1 MIKEIFA
8 IADIHIPNSE
18 EKRPYSEMLKQAIAE
33 IYKAAKDLQ
42 KDEFRIIIAGDI
54 FHNKIRISNE
64 ASDTFHMM
72 LNYLNA
78 IGKTYIIAGNHDM
91 LENNLDRLDSISPT
105 FGIKDVYPN
114 IVYLDRELDYHSG
127 CYVDDNVTFALYSIF
142 EGFKRPSDLD
152 DTIEEYQSNKVIGL
166 YHGDIN
172 GSITDM
178 GRVSENGLPL
188 SEFNGCDCV
197 IAGHIHKHQEINKNN
212 IPIIYCGSL
221 LQQNSGEN
229 IDGHGFIEL
238 NTESLEYSQHNVT
251 NNYKIYHFKIS
262 SYDDIN
268 DDNEILINR

>member
-1 MIKEIFA
+1 MIKKIFA

-18 EKRPYSEMLKQAIAE
+18 EKVPYHEMLKQAIAE
-33 IYKAAKDLQ
+33 IYKATKDIP
-42 KDEFRIIIAGDI
+42 DNEFRIIIAGDI

-114 IVYLDRELDYHSG
+114 VVYLDRETEYKSG
-127 CYVDDNVTFALYSIF
+127 CYVDDNVIFALYSIF
-142 EGFKRPSDLD
+142 DGFKRPLDLD
-152 DTIEEYQSNKVIGL
+152 ETIKDNPSNRVIGL

-172 GSITDM
+172 GSVTDL
-178 GRVSENGLPL
+178 GRVSENGLPVT
-188 SEFNGCDCV
+188 EFEGCNCV
-197 IAGHIHKHQEINKNN
+197 IAGHIHKHQELNKNG
-212 IPIIYCGSL
+212 IPIVYCGSL

-229 IDGHGFIEL
+229 IEGHGYIKL
-238 NTESLEYSQHNVT
+238 NVDDLSYEQHDVT
-251 NNYKIYHFKIS
+251 NNYKIYHFKIN
-262 SYDDIN
+262 SYDDVNN
-268 DDNEILINR
+268 DAERLINH

>member
-1 MIKEIFA
+1 MIKKIFA

-18 EKRPYSEMLKQAIAE
+18 EKVPYHEMLKQAIAE
-33 IYKAAKDLQ
+33 IYKATKNIPN
-42 KDEFRIIIAGDI
+42 DEFRIIIAGDI

-114 IVYLDRELDYHSG
+114 VVYLDRETEYKSG
-127 CYVDDNVTFALYSIF
+127 CYVDDNVIFALYSIF
-142 EGFKRPSDLD
+142 DGFKRPLGLD
-152 DTIEEYQSNKVIGL
+152 ETIKDNPSNRVIGL

-172 GSITDM
+172 GSVTDL
-178 GRVSENGLPL
+178 GRVSENGLPVT
-188 SEFNGCDCV
+188 EFEGCDCV
-197 IAGHIHKHQEINKNN
+197 IAGHIHKHQELNKND
-212 IPIIYCGSL
+212 IPIVYCGSL

-229 IDGHGFIEL
+229 IEGHGYIEL
-238 NTESLEYSQHNVT
+238 NVDNLSYEQHDVT
-251 NNYKIYHFKIS
+251 NNYKIYHFKIN
-262 SYDDIN
+262 SYDDVNN
-268 DDNEILINR
+268 DVERLINH

>member
-1 MIKEIFA
+1 MIEKILA

-18 EKRPYSEMLKQAIAE
+18 EKRPYNEMLKQAIAE
-33 IYKAAKDLQ
+33 IYKEVKDLQ
-42 KDEFRIIIAGDI
+42 KDKFRIIIAGDI

-64 ASDTFHMM
+64 AIDTFHMM

-127 CYVDDNVTFALYSIF
+127 CYVDDNITFALYSIF

-152 DTIEEYQSNKVIGL
+152 DTIEEYRSNKVIGL

-172 GSITDM
+172 GSVTDM
-178 GRVSENGLPL
+178 GRVSENGL
-188 SEFNGCDCV
+188 
-197 IAGHIHKHQEINKNN
+197 H
-212 IPIIYCGSL
+212 
-221 LQQNSGEN
+221 
-229 IDGHGFIEL
+229 
-238 NTESLEYSQHNVT
+238 
-251 NNYKIYHFKIS
+251 
-262 SYDDIN
+262 
-268 DDNEILINR
+268 

>member
-1 MIKEIFA
+1 MIKKIFA

-33 IYKAAKDLQ
+33 IYKKTKDM
-42 KDEFRIIIAGDI
+42 DPDDFRIVVVGDI
-54 FHNKIRISNE
+54 FQNKIRISNE

-114 IVYLDRELDYHSG
+114 VVYLDRENDYKSG
-127 CYVDDNVTFALYSIF
+127 CIIDDNVTFAIYSIF
-142 EGFKRPSDLD
+142 DGFKRPTDLD
-152 DTIEEYQSNKVIGL
+152 DVISSNPSNKVIGL
-166 YHGDIN
+166 YHGDIR
-172 GSITDM
+172 GSVTDM

-188 SEFNGCDCV
+188 SEFKGCDCV
-197 IAGHIHKHQEINKNN
+197 IAGHIHKYQEINKNG
-212 IPIIYCGSL
+212 IPVIYCGSL

-229 IDGHGFIEL
+229 INGHGYIEL
-238 NTESLEYSQHNVT
+238 NVDDLTYEQHDVT
-251 NNYKIYHFKIS
+251 NKYKIYHFKVS
-262 SYDDIN
+262 SYEDIMN
-268 DDNEILINR
+268 DNEILVNH

>member
-1 MIKEIFA
+1 MIKKIFA

-18 EKRPYSEMLKQAIAE
+18 EKVPYHEMLKQAIAE
-33 IYKAAKDLQ
+33 LYKATKDIPN
-42 KDEFRIIIAGDI
+42 DEFRIIIAGDI

-114 IVYLDRELDYHSG
+114 VVYLDRETEYKSG
-127 CYVDDNVTFALYSIF
+127 CYVDDNVIFALYSIF
-142 EGFKRPSDLD
+142 DGFKRPLDLD
-152 DTIEEYQSNKVIGL
+152 EIIKDNPSNRVIGL

-172 GSITDM
+172 GSVTDL
-178 GRVSENGLPL
+178 GRVSENGLPIT
-188 SEFNGCDCV
+188 EFEGCNCV
-197 IAGHIHKHQEINKNN
+197 IAGHIHKHQELNKND
-212 IPIIYCGSL
+212 IPIVYCGSL

-229 IDGHGFIEL
+229 IEGHGYIEL
-238 NTESLEYSQHNVT
+238 NVDNLSYEQHDVT
-251 NNYKIYHFKIS
+251 NNYKIYHFKIN
-262 SYDDIN
+262 SYYDVN
-268 DDNEILINR
+268 NAVERLINH

>member
-1 MIKEIFA
+1 MIKKIFA

-18 EKRPYSEMLKQAIAE
+18 EKVPYHEMLKQAIAE
-33 IYKAAKDLQ
+33 IYKATKDIP
-42 KDEFRIIIAGDI
+42 DNEFRIIIAGDI

-114 IVYLDRELDYHSG
+114 VVYLDRETEYKSG
-127 CYVDDNVTFALYSIF
+127 CYVDDNVIFALYSIF
-142 EGFKRPSDLD
+142 DGFKRPLDLD
-152 DTIEEYQSNKVIGL
+152 ETIKDNPSNRVIGL

-172 GSITDM
+172 GSVTDL
-178 GRVSENGLPL
+178 GRVSENGLPVT
-188 SEFNGCDCV
+188 EFEGCNCV
-197 IAGHIHKHQEINKNN
+197 IAGHIHKHQELNKNG
-212 IPIIYCGSL
+212 IPIVYCGSL

-229 IDGHGFIEL
+229 IEGHGYIKL
-238 NTESLEYSQHNVT
+238 NVDDLSYEQHDVT
-251 NNYKIYHFKIS
+251 NNYKIYHFKIN
-262 SYDDIN
+262 SYDDVNN
-268 DDNEILINR
+268 DVERLINH

>member
-1 MIKEIFA
+1 MIKKIFA

-18 EKRPYSEMLKQAIAE
+18 EKVPYHEMLKQAIAE
-33 IYKAAKDLQ
+33 IYKATKDIPN
-42 KDEFRIIIAGDI
+42 DEFRIIIAGDI

-114 IVYLDRELDYHSG
+114 VVYLDRETEYKSG
-127 CYVDDNVTFALYSIF
+127 CYVDDNVIFALYSIF
-142 EGFKRPSDLD
+142 DGFKRPLDLD
-152 DTIEEYQSNKVIGL
+152 ETIKDNPSNRVIGL

-172 GSITDM
+172 GSVTDL
-178 GRVSENGLPL
+178 GRVSENGLPVT
-188 SEFNGCDCV
+188 EFEGCNCV
-197 IAGHIHKHQEINKNN
+197 IAGHIHKHQELNKND
-212 IPIIYCGSL
+212 IPIVYCGSL

-229 IDGHGFIEL
+229 IEGHGYIEL
-238 NTESLEYSQHNVT
+238 NVDDLSYEQHDVT
-251 NNYKIYHFKIS
+251 NNYKIYHFKIN
-262 SYDDIN
+262 SYDDVNN
-268 DDNEILINR
+268 DAERLINH

>member
-1 MIKEIFA
+1 MCK
-8 IADIHIPNSE
+8 DI
-18 EKRPYSEMLKQAIAE
+18 
-33 IYKAAKDLQ
+33 
-42 KDEFRIIIAGDI
+42 
-54 FHNKIRISNE
+54 
-64 ASDTFHMM
+64 
-72 LNYLNA
+72 
-78 IGKTYIIAGNHDM
+78 
-91 LENNLDRLDSISPT
+91 
-105 FGIKDVYPN
+105 
-114 IVYLDRELDYHSG
+114 
-127 CYVDDNVTFALYSIF
+127 TFALYSIF

-172 GSITDM
+172 GSVTDM

-229 IDGHGFIEL
+229 IDGHGFIEMDI
-238 NTESLEYSQHNVT
+238 ESMKYSQHDVT

-268 DDNEILINR
+268 DDNERLINQ

>member
-1 MIKEIFA
+1 MIKKIFA

-152 DTIEEYQSNKVIGL
+152 DTIEDSEDL
-166 YHGDIN
+166 DDLEDFD
-172 GSITDM
+172 TDK
-178 GRVSENGLPL
+178 EDTDNDL
-188 SEFNGCDCV
+188 
-197 IAGHIHKHQEINKNN
+197 
-212 IPIIYCGSL
+212 
-221 LQQNSGEN
+221 
-229 IDGHGFIEL
+229 
-238 NTESLEYSQHNVT
+238 
-251 NNYKIYHFKIS
+251 
-262 SYDDIN
+262 N
-268 DDNEILINR
+268 DDEEVDTLNYTQKGITATNSSFDFNSYFG

>member
-1 MIKEIFA
+1 MIKKIFA

-18 EKRPYSEMLKQAIAE
+18 EKVPYHEMLKQAIAE
-33 IYKAAKDLQ
+33 IYKATKDIPN
-42 KDEFRIIIAGDI
+42 DEFRIIIAGDI

-114 IVYLDRELDYHSG
+114 VVYLDRETEYKSG
-127 CYVDDNVTFALYSIF
+127 CYVDDNVIFALYSIF
-142 EGFKRPSDLD
+142 DGFKRPLDLD
-152 DTIEEYQSNKVIGL
+152 ETIKNNPSNKVIGL

-172 GSITDM
+172 GSVTDL
-178 GRVSENGLPL
+178 GRVSENGLPV
-188 SEFNGCDCV
+188 SEFEGCDCV
-197 IAGHIHKHQEINKNN
+197 IAGHIHKHQELNKND

-229 IDGHGFIEL
+229 IEGHGYIEL
-238 NTESLEYSQHNVT
+238 NVDNLSYEQHDVT
-251 NNYKIYHFKIS
+251 NNYKIYHFKIN
-262 SYDDIN
+262 SYDDVNN
-268 DDNEILINR
+268 DVEKLINH

>member
-1 MIKEIFA
+1 MIKKIFA

-18 EKRPYSEMLKQAIAE
+18 EKVPYHEMLKQAIAE
-33 IYKAAKDLQ
+33 LYKATKDIPN
-42 KDEFRIIIAGDI
+42 DEFRIIIAGDI

-114 IVYLDRELDYHSG
+114 VVYLDRETEYKSG
-127 CYVDDNVTFALYSIF
+127 CYVDDNVIFALYSIF
-142 EGFKRPSDLD
+142 DGFKRPLGLD
-152 DTIEEYQSNKVIGL
+152 ETIKDNPSNRVIGL

-172 GSITDM
+172 GSVTDL
-178 GRVSENGLPL
+178 GRVSENGLPVT
-188 SEFNGCDCV
+188 EFEGCDCV
-197 IAGHIHKHQEINKNN
+197 IAGHIHKHQELNKND
-212 IPIIYCGSL
+212 IPIVYCGSL

-229 IDGHGFIEL
+229 IEGHGYIEL
-238 NTESLEYSQHNVT
+238 NVDDLSYEQHDVT
-251 NNYKIYHFKIS
+251 NNYKIYHFKIN
-262 SYDDIN
+262 SYDDVNN
-268 DDNEILINR
+268 DAERLINH

>member
-1 MIKEIFA
+1 MIKKIFA

-33 IYKAAKDLQ
+33 IYKEAKDIPS
-42 KDEFRIIIAGDI
+42 DEFRIVVAGDI

-114 IVYLDRELDYHSG
+114 VIYLDRENDYKSG

-142 EGFKRPSDLD
+142 DGFKRPYDLD
-152 DTIEEYQSNKVIGL
+152 EKIEEYPSNKVIGL
-166 YHGDIN
+166 YHGDIT

-178 GRVSENGLPL
+178 GRVSDNGLPI
-188 SEFNGCDCV
+188 SEFEGCNCV
-197 IAGHIHKHQEINKNN
+197 ISGHIHKFQEINKNN

-221 LQQNSGEN
+221 IQQNSGEN
-229 IDGHGFIEL
+229 IDGHGYIEL
-238 NTESLEYSQHNVT
+238 NVQDLTYEQHNVT

-262 SYDDIN
+262 SYDDVN
-268 DDNEILINR
+268 DDNEKLVNK

>member
-1 MIKEIFA
+1 MIKKIFA

-18 EKRPYSEMLKQAIAE
+18 EKVPYHEMLKQAIAE
-33 IYKAAKDLQ
+33 IYKATKNIPN
-42 KDEFRIIIAGDI
+42 DEFRIIIAGDI

-114 IVYLDRELDYHSG
+114 VVYLDRETEYKSG
-127 CYVDDNVTFALYSIF
+127 CYVDDNVIFALYSIF
-142 EGFKRPSDLD
+142 DGFKRPLGLD
-152 DTIEEYQSNKVIGL
+152 ETIKDNPSNRVIGL

-172 GSITDM
+172 GSVTDL
-178 GRVSENGLPL
+178 GRVSENGLPVT
-188 SEFNGCDCV
+188 EFEGCDCV
-197 IAGHIHKHQEINKNN
+197 IAGHIHKHQELNKND
-212 IPIIYCGSL
+212 IPIVYCGSL

-229 IDGHGFIEL
+229 IEGHGYIEL
-238 NTESLEYSQHNVT
+238 NVDDLSYEQHDVT
-251 NNYKIYHFKIS
+251 NNYKIYHFKIN
-262 SYDDIN
+262 SYDDVNN
-268 DDNEILINR
+268 DAERLINH

>member
-1 MIKEIFA
+1 MIKKIFA

-18 EKRPYSEMLKQAIAE
+18 EKVPYHEMLKQAIAE
-33 IYKAAKDLQ
+33 LYKATKDIPN
-42 KDEFRIIIAGDI
+42 DEFRIIIAGDI

-114 IVYLDRELDYHSG
+114 VVYLDRETEYKSG
-127 CYVDDNVTFALYSIF
+127 CYVDDNVIFALYSIF
-142 EGFKRPSDLD
+142 DGFKRPLDLD
-152 DTIEEYQSNKVIGL
+152 EIIKDNPSNRVIGL

-172 GSITDM
+172 GSVTDL
-178 GRVSENGLPL
+178 GRVSENGLPIT
-188 SEFNGCDCV
+188 EFEGCNCV
-197 IAGHIHKHQEINKNN
+197 IAGHIHKHQELNKND
-212 IPIIYCGSL
+212 IPIVYCGSL

-229 IDGHGFIEL
+229 IEGHGYIEL
-238 NTESLEYSQHNVT
+238 NVDDLSYEQHDVT
-251 NNYKIYHFKIS
+251 NNYKIYHFKIN
-262 SYDDIN
+262 SYDDVNN
-268 DDNEILINR
+268 DAERLINH

>member
-1 MIKEIFA
+1 MIKKIFA

-18 EKRPYSEMLKQAIAE
+18 EKVPYHEMLKQAIAE
-33 IYKAAKDLQ
+33 LYKATKDIPN
-42 KDEFRIIIAGDI
+42 DEFRIIIAGDI

-114 IVYLDRELDYHSG
+114 VVYLDRETEYKSG
-127 CYVDDNVTFALYSIF
+127 CYVDDNVIFALYSIF
-142 EGFKRPSDLD
+142 DGFKRPLDLD
-152 DTIEEYQSNKVIGL
+152 EIIKDNPSNRVIGL

-172 GSITDM
+172 GSVTDL
-178 GRVSENGLPL
+178 GRVSENGLPIT
-188 SEFNGCDCV
+188 EFEGCNCV
-197 IAGHIHKHQEINKNN
+197 IAGHIHKHQELNKND
-212 IPIIYCGSL
+212 IPIVYCGSL

-229 IDGHGFIEL
+229 IEGHGYIEL
-238 NTESLEYSQHNVT
+238 NVDNLSYEQHDVT
-251 NNYKIYHFKIS
+251 NNYKIYHFKIN
-262 SYDDIN
+262 SYDDVNN
-268 DDNEILINR
+268 DVERLINH

>member
-1 MIKEIFA
+1 MIKKIFA

-18 EKRPYSEMLKQAIAE
+18 EKVPYHEMLKQAIAE
-33 IYKAAKDLQ
+33 IYKATKNIPN
-42 KDEFRIIIAGDI
+42 DEFRIIIAGDI

-114 IVYLDRELDYHSG
+114 VVYLDRETEYKSG
-127 CYVDDNVTFALYSIF
+127 CYVDDNVIFALYSIF
-142 EGFKRPSDLD
+142 DGFKRPLDLD
-152 DTIEEYQSNKVIGL
+152 EIIKDNPSNRVIGL

-172 GSITDM
+172 GSVTDL
-178 GRVSENGLPL
+178 GRVSENGLPIT
-188 SEFNGCDCV
+188 EFEGCNCV
-197 IAGHIHKHQEINKNN
+197 IAGHIHKHQELNKND
-212 IPIIYCGSL
+212 IPIVYCGSL

-229 IDGHGFIEL
+229 IEGHGYIEL
-238 NTESLEYSQHNVT
+238 NVDNLSYEQHDVT
-251 NNYKIYHFKIS
+251 NNYKIYHFKIN
-262 SYDDIN
+262 SYDDVNN
-268 DDNEILINR
+268 DVERLINH